1 MTTLP
6 DGALDVLIRGGRV
19 LDPATGLDDVRDIGV
34 SNGRIVAIDRDL
46 GSARAPART
55 DFPPHPG
62 TLDIDASGLLVVP
75 GLVDLHTHVYAGVVP
90 LAVPADQA
98 AMTAGVTTMVSAG
111 DAGAH
116 TIDGFRHLVVHQNR
130 TRVVAFLH
138 ISVIGLAG
146 WPTGE
151 ALDRDY
157 LDVDAA
163 TRAIAANRDIVVGI
177 KVRQSAPEVVGSNGL
192 EPLRRALR
200 VGERTELPV
209 MVHIG
214 AAPEP
219 LAVILEML
227 RPGDVVTH
235 CFTSSGNGIVE
246 GGILIPAAGRARDRG
261 VIFDVGH
268 GVGSFDYEFAEIA
281 ARAGFWPDCISTD
294 LHTLSASGSMRD
306 LPLTMSK
313 FLNLGMELSSVIRA
327 TTQRPAQIINQP
339 ASLGRL
345 EVGGAADIAVLELVS
360 GDFEFADTFG
370 HTRRGGQ
377 LLRARHTIRAGLPWD
392 RFPHPGRPST
402 NLGG

>member
-1 MTTLP
+1 M
-6 DGALDVLIRGGRV
+6 
-19 LDPATGLDDVRDIGV
+19 
-34 SNGRIVAIDRDL
+34 
-46 GSARAPART
+46 
-55 DFPPHPG
+55 
-62 TLDIDASGLLVVP
+62 VP
-75 GLVDLHTHVYAGVVP
+75 GLVDLHTHVYPGVVP

-116 TIDGFRHLVVHQNR
+116 TIDGFRQLVVHQNR

-151 ALDRDY
+151 ALDCDY
-157 LDVDAA
+157 LDVEAT
-163 TRAIAANRDIVVGI
+163 TRAILANRDIVVGI
-177 KVRQSAPEVVGSNGL
+177 KVRQTAPEVVGSNGL

-200 VGERTELPV
+200 VGDRTGLPV

-219 LAVILEML
+219 LAVILELL
-227 RPGDVVTH
+227 RPGDVITH

-246 GGILIPAAGRARDRG
+246 DAALIPAALRARDRG

-268 GVGSFDYEFAEIA
+268 GVGSFDYEFAEVA
-281 ARAGFWPDCISTD
+281 ARSGFWPDCISTD
-294 LHTLSASGSMRD
+294 LHTLSASSSMRD

-313 FLNLGMELSSVIRA
+313 FLNLGMELGSVIRA
-327 TTQRPAQIINQP
+327 TTERPAQIINQS
-339 ASLGRL
+339 AAIGRL
-345 EVGGAADIAVLELVS
+345 HIGGTADIAVLELVS
-360 GDFEFADTFG
+360 GDFEFVDAFG

-377 LLRARHTIRAGLPWD
+377 LVRARHTIRAGVPWD
-392 RFPHPGRPST
+392 RFPRPGRPAT
-402 NLGG
+402 NLGAESQAQLRPAPFGGNLSS